1 MLAQT
6 QMNSSQEYSYALP
19 MEQHEIV
26 QPKQLNRLLQ
36 NASDL
41 GVSDIYIEVKRQIKC
56 RLHGV
61 LEYFTHFDLTRGY
74 VNQLAEIIYGSSG
87 VSSRLVGKD
96 IDCSYQFKANN
107 KLYRYRVS
115 MAKDIQGVFIQLRPL
130 EPIPPELSEIGM
142 EPEIIEAMTTICD
155 RRGHH
160 GNTMGNTF
168 VIAGETGS
176 GKTTSIAAL
185 IRYLV
190 QVSHLKED
198 GLVIYTME
206 APVEYSYDEIDYG
219 RSVLRQ
225 FEKGKNYD
233 VFNDAIRGFMRKSP
247 DVINVGETRDYET
260 LDAILQVSNTGH
272 AAITT
277 IHANSV
283 AQIITRMIDLIPKEL
298 RSDGE
303 VKRVLESMGVAVFQ
317 KLMKRKVRDE
327 SSNKG
332 GRIALREYLIFTPEV
347 RAYLLKHIDGNLTQ
361 AVQYCV
367 ETYGRSY
374 EQHRVELVNK
384 GVIDGY
390 VS

>member
-1 MLAQT
+1 MANEVKQYGNDTNHPYVLA
-6 QMNSSQEYSYALP
+6 
-19 MEQHEIV
+19 MEQHEMV
-26 QPKQLNRLLQ
+26 QTKQLNRLLQ

-74 VNQLAEIIYGSSG
+74 VNQLAEMIYGSSG

-96 IDCSYQFKANN
+96 LDCSYQFKAKD

-130 EPIPPELSEIGM
+130 EPVPPKLSEIGM
-142 EPEIIEAMTTICD
+142 EPVIVDSMVRLCD
-155 RRGHH
+155 GGNHH
-160 GNTMGNTF
+160 GMGKLF
-168 VIAGETGS
+168 IIAGETGS
-176 GKTTSIAAL
+176 GKTTSIASL
-185 IRYLV
+185 IRYMIEE
-190 QVSHLKED
+190 SRLKED

-206 APVEYSYDEIDYG
+206 APVEYSYDEINAD
-219 RSVLRQ
+219 RSVVRQ
-225 FEKGKNYD
+225 FEKGKCYETFYD
-233 VFNDAIRGFMRKSP
+233 AVRGFMRKSP
-247 DVINVGETRDYET
+247 DVINIGETRDYET
-260 LDAILQVSNTGH
+260 LEAILQASNTGH

-283 AQIITRMIDLIPKEL
+283 AQIMTRIIDLIPADL
-298 RSDGE
+298 RESGE
-303 VKRVLESMGVAVFQ
+303 IKRVLESIGVAVFQ
-317 KLMKRKVRDE
+317 KLVKRKVRDE

-347 RAYLLKHIDGNLTQ
+347 QDYLIKHIDSNLTQ

-367 ETYGRSY
+367 EQYGRSY
-374 EQHRVELVNK
+374 AQHRNELIKK
-384 GVIDGY
+384 GVING
-390 VS
+390 